1 MHEDLT
7 EATRKLKLEAMDSLT
22 NFLCGY
28 PWDAFVTQTFKHR
41 VMFQRQAL
49 KRVSDR
55 MTSIVWPVRRAFLA
69 TEEHYLGGYHVH
81 GLLEFEHRDAGDAR
95 TVSLATYNI
104 RVGLE
109 SVETPMLVNIARE
122 RLARLGWCRVEEV
135 KLIGGVA
142 GYCAKYLT
150 KEVSDYDFYGKW
162 DLSESALFYLW
173 PRTPG

>member
-28 PWDAFVTQTFKHR
+28 PWDAFVTQTFKHK

-55 MTSIVWPVRRAFLA
+55 MTSVVWPVRRAFLA

-81 GLLEFEHRDAGDAR
+81 GLLEFDHSRSETGETMVLVLKERDR
-95 TVSLATYNI
+95 LAT
-104 RVGLE
+104 
-109 SVETPMLVNIARE
+109 
-122 RLARLGWCRVEEV
+122 LGWGRVEEV

-150 KEVSDYDFYGKW
+150 KVVSDYDFYGKW

-173 PRTPG
+173 LDTPGDKIN